1 MKLAEALQER
11 ADLNKKI
18 EQLKSRLEANA
29 TVQEGEKPAEDPNE
43 LLTELNSSIARLEL
57 LIAKINMVNCHTSAN
72 GKTLTE
78 LLAEKDCLS
87 LNINTLQ
94 NLRNS
99 ASRLAQRATRSEI
112 KILSTIDVK
121 KLQSEIDKLSKR
133 LRIVDNCIQEAN
145 WSTTIDI

>member
-133 LRIVDNCIQEAN
+133 LRIVDNSIQEAN
-145 WSTTIDI
+145 WSTTIDL

>member
-43 LLTELNSSIARLEL
+43 LLSELNSSIARLEF

-133 LRIVDNCIQEAN
+133 LRIVDNSIQEAN
-145 WSTTIDI
+145 WSTTIDL

>member
-29 TVQEGEKPAEDPNE
+29 TVQEGELPAEDPNE
-43 LLTELNSSIARLEL
+43 LLSELNSSIARLEL

-133 LRIVDNCIQEAN
+133 LRIVDNSIQEAN
-145 WSTTIDI
+145 WSTTIDL

>member
-43 LLTELNSSIARLEL
+43 LLKELNSSIARLEL
-57 LIAKINMVNCHTSAN
+57 LIAKINMVNCHTSTN

-112 KILSTIDVK
+112 KILSAIDVK
-121 KLQSEIDKLSKR
+121 NLQSEINKLSKR
-133 LRIVDNCIQEAN
+133 LRIVDNSIQEAN
-145 WSTTIDI
+145 WSTTIDL

>member
-29 TVQEGEKPAEDPNE
+29 TVQEGEQPAEDPNE
-43 LLTELNSSIARLEL
+43 LLSELNSSIARLEL

-133 LRIVDNCIQEAN
+133 LRIVDNSIQEAN
-145 WSTTIDI
+145 WSTTIDL

>member
-43 LLTELNSSIARLEL
+43 LLSELNSSIARLEL

-133 LRIVDNCIQEAN
+133 LRIVDNSIQEAN
-145 WSTTIDI
+145 WSTTIDL

>member
-43 LLTELNSSIARLEL
+43 LLTELNSSIARLEF
-57 LIAKINMVNCHTSAN
+57 LIAKINMVNCHTSTN

-133 LRIVDNCIQEAN
+133 LRIVDNSIQEAN
-145 WSTTIDI
+145 WSTTIDL

>member
-133 LRIVDNCIQEAN
+133 LRIVDNSIQEAN
-145 WSTTIDI
+145 WNTTIDL

>member
-43 LLTELNSSIARLEL
+43 LLTELNSSIARLEF

-133 LRIVDNCIQEAN
+133 LRIVDNSIQEAN
-145 WSTTIDI
+145 WSTTIDL

>member
-29 TVQEGEKPAEDPNE
+29 TVQEGEKTAEDPNE
-43 LLTELNSSIARLEL
+43 LLKELNSSIARLEF
-57 LIAKINMVNCHTSAN
+57 LIAKINMVNCHTSTN

-112 KILSTIDVK
+112 KILSAIDVK
-121 KLQSEIDKLSKR
+121 NLQSEIDKLSKR

-145 WSTTIDI
+145 WSTTIDL

>member
-43 LLTELNSSIARLEL
+43 LLTELNCSIARLEL

-112 KILSTIDVK
+112 KILSSIDVK

-133 LRIVDNCIQEAN
+133 LRIVDNSIQEAN
-145 WSTTIDI
+145 WSTTIDL

>member
-43 LLTELNSSIARLEL
+43 LLKELNSSIARLEL
-57 LIAKINMVNCHTSAN
+57 LIAKINMVNCHTSTN

-112 KILSTIDVK
+112 KILSAIDVK

-145 WSTTIDI
+145 WSTTIDL

>member
-43 LLTELNSSIARLEL
+43 LLKELNSSIARLEL
-57 LIAKINMVNCHTSAN
+57 LIAKINMVNCHTSTN

-112 KILSTIDVK
+112 KILSAIDVK
-121 KLQSEIDKLSKR
+121 NLQSEIDKLSKR

>member
-29 TVQEGEKPAEDPNE
+29 TVQEGEQPAEDPNE

-133 LRIVDNCIQEAN
+133 LRIVDNSIQEAN
-145 WSTTIDI
+145 WSTTIDL

>member
-43 LLTELNSSIARLEL
+43 LLKELNSSIARLEL
-57 LIAKINMVNCHTSAN
+57 LIAKINMVNCHTSTN

-112 KILSTIDVK
+112 KILSAIDVK
-121 KLQSEIDKLSKR
+121 NLQSEIDKLSKR

-145 WSTTIDI
+145 WSTTIDL